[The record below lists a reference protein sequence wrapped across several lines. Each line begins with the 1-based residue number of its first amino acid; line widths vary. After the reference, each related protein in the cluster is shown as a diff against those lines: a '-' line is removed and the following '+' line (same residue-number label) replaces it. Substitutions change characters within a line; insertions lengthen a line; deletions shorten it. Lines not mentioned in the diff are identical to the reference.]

1 MVTSSLKKSSI
12 FKMFSSTLKPKAGVL
27 KVLQFEERLKLRF
40 GPGLV
45 WTVGLAVETKLRF
58 SFLRRGV
65 DGA

>member
-1 MVTSSLKKSSI
+1 
-12 FKMFSSTLKPKAGVL
+12 MFSSTLKPKAGVL
-27 KVLQFEERLKLRF
+27 KVLRFEERLKLRF